1 MIAGMSTFTF
11 AHVVISLIGIISG
24 LVVLSGLLTSRR
36 MDGSTLTFLVFTVA
50 TSVTGFFFPF
60 HGVTPAV
67 ILGVL
72 SLIVLL
78 PTILA
83 RYTFAIRGAW
93 RGAYVVGAVTA
104 LYFNCFVLVVQLFL
118 KVPPLHALAPKGSEP
133 PFAVA
138 QGLLLLF
145 FLVTGFLSFR
155 RFRPRP

>member
-1 MIAGMSTFTF
+1 MDTFTF
-11 AHVVISLIGIISG
+11 AHVVISVIGIITG
-24 LVVLSGLLTSRR
+24 LAVLFGLLSNRR
-36 MDGSTLTFLVFTVA
+36 MDGWTLTFLVFTVT

-60 HGVTPAV
+60 HGVTPAI

-78 PTILA
+78 PTALA
-83 RYTFAIRGAW
+83 RYQFGMRGPW
-93 RGAYVVGAVTA
+93 RGTYVVGAVVA

-118 KVPPLHALAPKGSEP
+118 KVAALHALAPKGSEL
-133 PFAVA
+133 PFAIV

-145 FLVTGFLSFR
+145 FVVTGFLSFQ